1 MEAKVVL
8 QTEGLTRRFVGPNS
22 GTQNEVIALEN
33 INFILHQ
40 GEACAVVGPS
50 GSGKSTFLTLAA
62 GLDLPSAGRVLLDGQ
77 DLSVL
82 SEDQR
87 AEIRRS
93 SVGFVFQSYQLLPN
107 LTALENV
114 LLPLEISGIH
124 QPERGIEL
132 LSRVGLAERLNF
144 YPTQLSGGEQQ
155 RVALAR
161 AFIHAPK
168 IIFADE
174 PTGSLDAV
182 NAALALDCMF
192 ELQKRSNTA
201 LLLVTHDLQLAARLE
216 RKLLLNKGSACTTP

>member
-8 QTEGLTRRFVGPNS
+8 QTEGLTRRFVGPS
-22 GTQNEVIALEN
+22 SDIQNEVTALEN
-33 INFILHQ
+33 INFVLHQ

-62 GLDLPSAGRVLLDGQ
+62 GLDLPSAGRVLLDGK

-82 SEDQR
+82 NEDQR

-93 SVGFVFQSYQLLPN
+93 CVGFVFQSYQLLPN

-124 QPERGIEL
+124 QPQRGIEL

-144 YPTQLSGGEQQ
+144 YPAQLSGGEQQ

-174 PTGSLDAV
+174 PTGSLDAA

-192 ELQKRSNTA
+192 ELQNKSQTA
-201 LLLVTHDLQLAARLE
+201 LLLVTHDSELADRLD
-216 RKLLLNKGSACTTP
+216 RKLVLHKGKVRN